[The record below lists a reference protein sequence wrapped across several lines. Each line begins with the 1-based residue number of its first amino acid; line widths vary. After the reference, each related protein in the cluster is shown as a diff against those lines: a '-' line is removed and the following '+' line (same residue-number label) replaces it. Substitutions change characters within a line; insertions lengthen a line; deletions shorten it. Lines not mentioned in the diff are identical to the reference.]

1 MTQQTYDY
9 IVVGGGAAGCVLA
22 NRLSR
27 DPANR
32 VCLLEAGGND
42 RAPQIHVP
50 AGLLML
56 YNDKKRNYLFE
67 SVPQAHMNGRRI
79 ACPRG
84 KMLGGSSSMNSM
96 IYIRGQQADYDHWAA
111 LGCDG
116 WSYADV
122 LPVFKALENNAIGQD
137 PAYHGHSG
145 ELEVNRQRDPNG
157 LSDDFIQAAEACGY
171 RRNDDFNGADQEG
184 VGLYDVTQ
192 HNGQRLSSYRA
203 FVHPVR
209 NRPNLDVLTDCK
221 VRRLEVANGRVT
233 GVRVEVAG
241 EARVIGCT
249 REVVLA
255 AGAIGSPQIL
265 MASGIGDRAEL
276 EACGVSVVQHA
287 PEVGRNLQDHIDV
300 LVTTRSSSAKSL
312 GVSMRSLPSLL
323 MAPFRYLARRLGL
336 LTTNYVEAG
345 GFVRS
350 DDQQATPDL
359 QFHFVPGYRS
369 HRGKLV
375 EYGHG
380 YALHTCLLRPK
391 SVGSLK
397 LRNDGTQSN
406 VDIDFNFF
414 SAPEDLQ
421 SMVRAVHIARRILAA
436 AVFNDIRGKEMQP
449 GPDVQ
454 SDAEIADHLKQ
465 HCNTVFHPVG
475 TCRMGADEASVVTPE
490 LKVRGIDNLRVAD
503 ASIMPTIISGNTN
516 APTMMIAE
524 KAARMMLAA

>member
-1 MTQQTYDY
+1 MTRQMYDY

-27 DPANR
+27 DPAKR
-32 VCLLEAGGND
+32 VCLLEAGGGD

-67 SVPQAHMNGRRI
+67 SVPQSHMNGRRI

-96 IYIRGQQADYDHWAA
+96 IYIRGQQSDYDHWAA
-111 LGCDG
+111 LGCEG

-122 LPVFKALENNAIGQD
+122 LPVFKQLEKNEIGQD
-137 PAYHGHSG
+137 ERYHGRSG
-145 ELEVNRQRDPNG
+145 EIEVNRQRDPNG
-157 LSDDFIQAAEACGY
+157 LSEYFIRAAEACGY
-171 RRNDDFNGADQEG
+171 RRNDDFNGESQEG
-184 VGLYDVTQ
+184 IGLYDVTQ

-203 FVHPVR
+203 FLHPVR
-209 NRPNLDVLTDCK
+209 DRENLDIVVGCK
-221 VRRLEVANGRVT
+221 VDRLEIENGRVT
-233 GVRVEVAG
+233 GVHVDIEG
-241 EARVIGCT
+241 EPRTIGC
-249 REVVLA
+249 RGEVVLS

-265 MASGIGDRAEL
+265 LASGIGDQTQL
-276 EACGVSVVQHA
+276 EECGVPVVHHLPA
-287 PEVGRNLQDHIDV
+287 VGQNLQDHVDV

-312 GVSMRSLPSLL
+312 GVSTRTLPQLL
-323 MAPFRYLARRLGL
+323 LAPFRYLARRLGL

-350 DDQQATPDL
+350 DETQSTPDL

-397 LRNDGTQSN
+397 LRNDGTRAN

-414 SAPEDLQ
+414 AEPEDLNA
-421 SMVRAVHIARRILAA
+421 MVRAVHVARKILAA
-436 AVFNDIRGKEMQP
+436 DVFDPIRGPEMLP
-449 GPDVQ
+449 GPNVQ
-454 SDAEIADHLKQ
+454 SDAEIADHLRQ
-465 HCNTVFHPVG
+465 YCNTVFHPVG
-475 TCRMGADEASVVTPE
+475 TCRMGSDEASVVTPE

-503 ASIMPTIISGNTN
+503 ASIMPTIVSGNTN